1 VRKSGVTPLCSTA
14 RHNEL
19 GRKPIKKILIGA
31 LALLGMVAVI
41 ASTEEEQAERV
52 EAGAADG
59 EQVADTDGAE
69 AGEPEQFGVGELVRL
84 GDYEVIVHEVT
95 DGLPPG
101 QFIQPAEGSRYV
113 AVDTEVTNNSDE
125 AETVSTIMMFEV
137 QDESNRSYN
146 IALTDHD
153 VPSLDGEVPAGQSR
167 RGTMVFEVPG
177 DAGALQLSFT
187 GGFWSRGTAQ
197 IRLT

>member
-1 VRKSGVTPLCSTA
+1 M
-14 RHNEL
+14 
-19 GRKPIKKILIGA
+19 KKLMIGA
-31 LALLGMVAVI
+31 LALLGLVAVV

-52 EAGAADG
+52 DASGADG
-59 EQVADTDGAE
+59 TEQVADTEGGDTGE
-69 AGEPEQFGVGELVRL
+69 VAGENGNGSEPELFSVGEQVRL
-84 GDYEVIVHEVT
+84 GDYEVVVHEVT
-95 DGLPPG
+95 DALPPG

-113 AVDTEVTNNSDE
+113 AVDTEVTNNSAE

-177 DAGALQLSFT
+177 DAGALHLNFT

-197 IRLT
+197 IRLL